1 MTRIHVPDAHRL
13 HPGYAHPVLRRWQSG
28 PDVDPSQLVYPIFV
42 VDDSDARQEI
52 NGMPGQYR
60 WGVNRLEEALS
71 SAVADGLRSVLLFGV
86 PSGDKD
92 AAASHADGPD
102 SPVISALRRLRELF
116 PDLYLITDICLCAY
130 TDHGHCCLFGEHGR
144 MDNEATIQRLAGIA
158 VSYAGAGA
166 NMVAPSDMMDGR
178 IRSIKQGLREAALGD
193 TPVMS
198 YSAKF
203 ASCFYGPFREAAHS
217 IPTFGDRHAYQ
228 LPVAARG
235 LALRAIDRDIAEGA
249 DFVMV
254 KPAGPY
260 LDIIRE
266 ARNRVHVPVACYQVS
281 GECAMIHHAAA
292 AGSFELRA
300 AVHESIDAFRR
311 AGADVFIT
319 YFAPDL
325 LRWKR

>member
-1 MTRIHVPDAHRL
+1 MAIFPATDPKLKTDDAAEAINPENLVCRTVRAIKQEVGDSL
-13 HPGYAHPVLRRWQSG
+13 GVIC
-28 PDVDPSQLVYPIFV
+28 DVALDPYS
-42 VDDSDARQEI
+42 SH
-52 NGMPGQYR
+52 GQ
-60 WGVNRLEEALS
+60 
-71 SAVADGLRSVLLFGV
+71 DGLVRDDYVINDETISVLQKQAEV
-86 PSGDKD
+86 Q
-92 AAASHADGPD
+92 AAAGC
-102 SPVISALRRLRELF
+102 
-116 PDLYLITDICLCAY
+116 DI
-130 TDHGHCCLFGEHGR
+130 
-144 MDNEATIQRLAGIA
+144 I
-158 VSYAGAGA
+158 
-166 NMVAPSDMMDGR
+166 APSDMMDGR

-266 ARNRVHVPVACYQVS
+266 TRNRVNVPVACYQVS

-292 AGSFELRA
+292 AGSFELRT